1 MTDENGICEAP
12 FLLPLEKVLRV
23 ERYSG
28 ETVYEQERFFHRTEQ
43 ESKAALE
50 EKGIRLDFGAGG
62 SNEEFAGAFRKDK
75 GKERG
80 RHCFV
85 WRQYMLRLGFG
96 MNDRCKGKEYG
107 KRVESLIKE
116 IGKDSQKTEFLLI
129 VTTLPNRLADTEP
142 LHFWAYQDDQE
153 ESLKALCGKGIALA
167 NVQGIQKEMER
178 KKRYLDLTGNL
189 LNHPNDYLARIQA

>member
-62 SNEEFAGAFRKDK
+62 SNEEFAHQRALAKFPGQGAFTAAAAEQKNI
-75 GKERG
+75 
-80 RHCFV
+80 H
-85 WRQYMLRLGFG
+85 RLF
-96 MNDRCKGKEYG
+96 K
-107 KRVESLIKE
+107 L
-116 IGKDSQKTEFLLI
+116 
-129 VTTLPNRLADTEP
+129 
-142 LHFWAYQDDQE
+142 
-153 ESLKALCGKGIALA
+153 
-167 NVQGIQKEMER
+167 
-178 KKRYLDLTGNL
+178 
-189 LNHPNDYLARIQA
+189 

>member
-1 MTDENGICEAP
+1 
-12 FLLPLEKVLRV
+12 
-23 ERYSG
+23 
-28 ETVYEQERFFHRTEQ
+28 
-43 ESKAALE
+43 
-50 EKGIRLDFGAGG
+50 
-62 SNEEFAGAFRKDK
+62 
-75 GKERG
+75 
-80 RHCFV
+80 
-85 WRQYMLRLGFG
+85 MLRLGFG
-96 MNDRCKGKEYG
+96 MHDRCKGKEYG

-129 VTTLPNRLADTEP
+129 VTTLPNRLAYTDP
-142 LHFWAYQDDQE
+142 LHVWAYQADQE